1 MKITKVLLVSSITNI
16 FLSIIKILFGFIG
29 KCNALIADGIH
40 SLSDLST
47 DLVAILGNHLSLK
60 PADKKHPFGHG
71 KTEYLTSLI
80 IGIVIII
87 LGLSL
92 IYNIFNKEIIIPDL
106 LMIIVSLF
114 TIISKLLL
122 SNYIYKKGILY
133 SNNIL
138 VASGKESR
146 ADVYSSIFVLMS
158 IILMQFSNEFNI
170 LKYADMF
177 STVIIALFII
187 KIGFNILK
195 DNIGILLEEQVLD
208 KKYLNNIKN
217 IITSF
222 DEIIEIKD
230 LYVLRYGPYYKLVS
244 NIVMKDLLLTDAHKV
259 IDEIEKKLKEQD
271 NKIKYVFIHME
282 PKIWQIKDLWYYIG
296 RKKGGDIYD

>member
-47 DLVAILGNHLSLK
+47 DFVAIFGNHLSLK

-71 KTEYLTSLI
+71 KTEYITSVI
-80 IGIVIII
+80 IGIVIIV

-92 IYNIFNKEIIIPDL
+92 IYNIFNKEIIIPNL
-106 LMIIVSLF
+106 LMILVSLF
-114 TIISKLLL
+114 TIISKYIL
-122 SNYIYKKGILY
+122 SSYIYKKGIEY

-138 VASGKESR
+138 IASGKESK
-146 ADVYSSIFVLMS
+146 ADVYSSIFVLIS
-158 IILMQFSNEFNI
+158 IVLMQFSKELSI

-177 STVIIALFII
+177 STVIISLFII
-187 KIGFNILK
+187 KTGFNILS

-208 KKYLNNIKN
+208 KEYIKEIKN

-222 DEIIEIKD
+222 NEIVEIKD
-230 LYVLRYGPYYKLVS
+230 LYILRYGPYFKLVS
-244 NIVMKDLLLTDAHKV
+244 NVIMKDLSLTDAHKI
-259 IDEIEKKLKEQD
+259 IDEIEKKLKEKD
-271 NKIKYVFIHME
+271 DKIKYVFIHME
-282 PKIWQIKDLWYYIG
+282 PQI
-296 RKKGGDIYD
+296 

>member
-29 KCNALIADGIH
+29 KCNALVADGIH

-47 DLVAILGNHLSLK
+47 DFVAIFGNHLSLK

-71 KTEYLTSLI
+71 KTEYLTSMI

-106 LMIIVSLF
+106 IMILVSLF

-122 SNYIYKKGILY
+122 SNYIYKKGVLY

-138 VASGKESR
+138 IASGKESR
-146 ADVYSSIFVLMS
+146 ADVYSSIFVLLS
-158 IILMQFSNEFNI
+158 IILMQFSNEVSV

-177 STVIIALFII
+177 STIIIALFII
-187 KIGFNILK
+187 KTGFNILK

-208 KKYLNNIKN
+208 KKYLKEIKS

-222 DEIIEIKD
+222 DDIVEIKD

-244 NIVMKDLLLTDAHKV
+244 NVIMKDLLLTDAHNV
-259 IDEIEKKLKEQD
+259 IDEIENKLKEKD
-271 NKIKYVFIHME
+271 SRIKYVFIHME
-282 PKIWQIKDLWYYIG
+282 PIDK
-296 RKKGGDIYD
+296 

>member
-47 DLVAILGNHLSLK
+47 DFVAIFGNHLSLK

-71 KTEYLTSLI
+71 KTEYITSVI
-80 IGIVIII
+80 IGIVIIL

-92 IYNIFNKEIIIPDL
+92 IYNIFNKEITIPNL
-106 LMIIVSLF
+106 LMILVSLF
-114 TIISKLLL
+114 TIISKYIL
-122 SNYIYKKGILY
+122 SSYIYKKGIEY

-138 VASGKESR
+138 IASGKESK
-146 ADVYSSIFVLMS
+146 ADVYSSIFVLIS
-158 IILMQFSNEFNI
+158 IVLMQFSNELSI

-177 STVIIALFII
+177 STIIIALFII
-187 KIGFNILK
+187 KTGFNILS

-208 KKYLNNIKN
+208 KEYIKEIKN

-222 DEIIEIKD
+222 NEIVEIKD
-230 LYVLRYGPYYKLVS
+230 LYILRYGPYFKLVS
-244 NIVMKDLLLTDAHKV
+244 NVIMKDLSLTDAHKI
-259 IDEIEKKLKEQD
+259 IDEIEKKLKEKD
-271 NKIKYVFIHME
+271 DKIKYVFIHME
-282 PKIWQIKDLWYYIG
+282 PQI
-296 RKKGGDIYD
+296 

>member
-47 DLVAILGNHLSLK
+47 DFVAIFGNHLSLK

-71 KTEYLTSLI
+71 KTEYITSMI

-87 LGLSL
+87 LGLTL
-92 IYNIFNKEIIIPDL
+92 IYNIFDKEIIIPNL
-106 LMIIVSLF
+106 LMILVSLF

-122 SNYIYKKGILY
+122 SNYIYKKGIKY

-138 VASGKESR
+138 IASGKESK
-146 ADVYSSIFVLMS
+146 ADVYSSIFVLIS
-158 IILMQFSNEFNI
+158 IILMQFSNEFSI
-170 LKYADMF
+170 LKYADMV
-177 STVIIALFII
+177 STIIIALFII
-187 KIGFNILK
+187 KTGFNILK

-208 KKYLNNIKN
+208 KKYLNNIKK

-222 DEIIEIKD
+222 DEIVEVKD
-230 LYVLRYGPYYKLVS
+230 LYILRYGPYYKLVS
-244 NIVMKDLLLTDAHKV
+244 NVIMKDLLLTDAHNI
-259 IDEIEKKLKEQD
+259 IDEIENKLKEQD
-271 NKIKYVFIHME
+271 DRIKYVFIHME
-282 PKIWQIKDLWYYIG
+282 PKV
-296 RKKGGDIYD
+296 

>member
-47 DLVAILGNHLSLK
+47 DFVAIFGNHLSLK

-71 KTEYLTSLI
+71 KTEYITSVI
-80 IGIVIII
+80 IGIVIIL

-92 IYNIFNKEIIIPDL
+92 IYNIFNKEIIIPNL
-106 LMIIVSLF
+106 LMILVSLF
-114 TIISKLLL
+114 TIISKYIL
-122 SNYIYKKGILY
+122 SIYIYKKGIEY

-138 VASGKESR
+138 IASGKESK
-146 ADVYSSIFVLMS
+146 ADVYSSIFVLIS
-158 IILMQFSNEFNI
+158 IVLMQFSNELSI

-177 STVIIALFII
+177 STIIIALFII
-187 KIGFNILK
+187 KTGFNILS

-208 KKYLNNIKN
+208 KEYIKEIKN

-222 DEIIEIKD
+222 NEIVEIKD
-230 LYVLRYGPYYKLVS
+230 LYILRYGPYFKLVS
-244 NIVMKDLLLTDAHKV
+244 NVIMKDLSLTDAHKI
-259 IDEIEKKLKEQD
+259 IDEIEKKLKEKD
-271 NKIKYVFIHME
+271 DKIKYVFIHME
-282 PKIWQIKDLWYYIG
+282 PQI
-296 RKKGGDIYD
+296 

>member
-29 KCNALIADGIH
+29 KCNALVADGIH

-47 DLVAILGNHLSLK
+47 DFVAIFGNHLSLK

-71 KTEYLTSLI
+71 KTEYLTSMI

-106 LMIIVSLF
+106 IMMLVSLF
-114 TIISKLLL
+114 TIVSKLLL
-122 SNYIYKKGILY
+122 SNYIYKKGVEY

-138 VASGKESR
+138 IASGKESR
-146 ADVYSSIFVLMS
+146 ADVYSSIFVLLS
-158 IILMQFSNEFNI
+158 IVLMQFSNEVSI

-177 STVIIALFII
+177 STIIIALFII
-187 KIGFNILK
+187 KTGFNILK

-208 KKYLNNIKN
+208 KKYLKEIKS

-222 DEIIEIKD
+222 DEIVEIKD

-244 NIVMKDLLLTDAHKV
+244 NVIMKDLLLTDAHNV
-259 IDEIEKKLKEQD
+259 IDEIEKKLKEKD
-271 NKIKYVFIHME
+271 NRIKYVFIHME
-282 PKIWQIKDLWYYIG
+282 PKI
-296 RKKGGDIYD
+296 

>member
-29 KCNALIADGIH
+29 KCNALVADGIH

-47 DLVAILGNHLSLK
+47 DFVAIFGNHLSLK

-71 KTEYLTSLI
+71 KTEYLTSMI

-106 LMIIVSLF
+106 IMILVSLF

-122 SNYIYKKGILY
+122 SNYIYKKGVLY

-138 VASGKESR
+138 IASGKESR
-146 ADVYSSIFVLMS
+146 ADVYSSMFVLLS
-158 IILMQFSNEFNI
+158 IVLMQFSNEVSI

-177 STVIIALFII
+177 STIIIALFII
-187 KIGFNILK
+187 KTGFNILK
-195 DNIGILLEEQVLD
+195 DNIGTLLEEQVLD
-208 KKYLNNIKN
+208 KKYLKEIKS

-222 DEIIEIKD
+222 DDIVEIKD

-244 NIVMKDLLLTDAHKV
+244 NVIMKDLLLTDAHNV
-259 IDEIEKKLKEQD
+259 IDEIENKLKEKD
-271 NKIKYVFIHME
+271 SRIKYVFIHME
-282 PKIWQIKDLWYYIG
+282 PIDK
-296 RKKGGDIYD
+296 

>member
-29 KCNALIADGIH
+29 KCNSLIADGIH

-47 DLVAILGNHLSLK
+47 DVVAIFGNYLSLK

-71 KTEYLTSLI
+71 KTEYITSMV

-106 LMIIVSLF
+106 LMILVSLF

-122 SNYIYKKGILY
+122 SNYIYKKGVLY

-138 VASGKESR
+138 IASGKESR
-146 ADVYSSIFVLMS
+146 ADVYSSIFVLLS
-158 IILMQFSNEFNI
+158 IILMQFSNKLSV
-170 LKYADMF
+170 LKYADML
-177 STVIIALFII
+177 STIVIALFII
-187 KIGFNILK
+187 KTGFNILK

-208 KKYLNNIKN
+208 KKYIKEIKN

-222 DEIIEIKD
+222 DEIVEIKD

-244 NIVMKDLLLTDAHKV
+244 NVIMKDLLLTDVHNV
-259 IDEIEKKLKEQD
+259 IDEIEDKLKQKD
-271 NKIKYVFIHME
+271 PKIKYVFIHME
-282 PKIWQIKDLWYYIG
+282 PMSIIFD
-296 RKKGGDIYD
+296 

>member
-1 MKITKVLLVSSITNI
+1 MLNMEIIGTKRNKVRIMKITKVLLVSSITNI

-29 KCNALIADGIH
+29 KCNSLIADGIH

-47 DLVAILGNHLSLK
+47 DVVAIFGNYLSLK

-71 KTEYLTSLI
+71 KTEYITSMV

-106 LMIIVSLF
+106 LMILVSLF

-122 SNYIYKKGILY
+122 SNYIYKKGVLY

-138 VASGKESR
+138 IASGKESR
-146 ADVYSSIFVLMS
+146 ADVYSSIFVLLS
-158 IILMQFSNEFNI
+158 IILMQFSNKLSV
-170 LKYADMF
+170 LKYADML
-177 STVIIALFII
+177 STIVIALFII
-187 KIGFNILK
+187 KTGFNILK

-208 KKYLNNIKN
+208 KKYIKEIKN

-222 DEIIEIKD
+222 DEIVEIKD

-244 NIVMKDLLLTDAHKV
+244 NVIMKDLLLTDVHNV
-259 IDEIEKKLKEQD
+259 IDEIEDKLKQKD
-271 NKIKYVFIHME
+271 PKIKYVFIHME
-282 PKIWQIKDLWYYIG
+282 PIDK
-296 RKKGGDIYD
+296 

>member
-47 DLVAILGNHLSLK
+47 DFVAIFGNHLSLK

-71 KTEYLTSLI
+71 KTEYITSVI
-80 IGIVIII
+80 IGIVIIL

-92 IYNIFNKEIIIPDL
+92 IYNIFNKEIIIPNL
-106 LMIIVSLF
+106 LMILVSLF
-114 TIISKLLL
+114 TIISKYIL
-122 SNYIYKKGILY
+122 SSYIYKKGIEY

-138 VASGKESR
+138 IASGKESKS
-146 ADVYSSIFVLMS
+146 DVYSSIFVLIS
-158 IILMQFSNEFNI
+158 IILMQFSNELSI

-177 STVIIALFII
+177 STIIIALFII
-187 KIGFNILK
+187 KTGFNILS

-208 KKYLNNIKN
+208 KEYIKEIKN

-222 DEIIEIKD
+222 NEIVEIKD
-230 LYVLRYGPYYKLVS
+230 LYILRYGPYYKLVS
-244 NIVMKDLLLTDAHKV
+244 NIIMKDLSLTDAHKI
-259 IDEIEKKLKEQD
+259 IDEIEKKLKEKD
-271 NKIKYVFIHME
+271 DKIKYVFIHME
-282 PKIWQIKDLWYYIG
+282 PIDNI
-296 RKKGGDIYD
+296 

>member
-47 DLVAILGNHLSLK
+47 DFVAIFGNHLSLK

-71 KTEYLTSLI
+71 KTEYITSVI
-80 IGIVIII
+80 IGIVIIL

-92 IYNIFNKEIIIPDL
+92 IYNIFNKEIIIPNL
-106 LMIIVSLF
+106 LMILVSLF
-114 TIISKLLL
+114 TIISKYIL
-122 SNYIYKKGILY
+122 SSYIYKKGIEY

-138 VASGKESR
+138 IASGKESK
-146 ADVYSSIFVLMS
+146 ADVYSSIFVLIS
-158 IILMQFSNEFNI
+158 IVLMQFSNELKI
-170 LKYADMF
+170 LKYADML

-187 KIGFNILK
+187 KTGFNILS

-208 KKYLNNIKN
+208 KEYINNIKN

-222 DEIIEIKD
+222 NEIVEIKD
-230 LYVLRYGPYYKLVS
+230 LYILRYGPYFKLVS
-244 NIVMKDLLLTDAHKV
+244 NVIMKDLSLTDAHKI
-259 IDEIEKKLKEQD
+259 IDEIEKKLKEKD
-271 NKIKYVFIHME
+271 DKIKYVFIHME
-282 PKIWQIKDLWYYIG
+282 PQI
-296 RKKGGDIYD
+296 

>member
-47 DLVAILGNHLSLK
+47 DFVAIFGNHLSLK

-71 KTEYLTSLI
+71 KTEYITSVI
-80 IGIVIII
+80 IGIVIIL

-92 IYNIFNKEIIIPDL
+92 IYNIFNKEIIIPNL
-106 LMIIVSLF
+106 LMILVSLF
-114 TIISKLLL
+114 TIISKYIL
-122 SNYIYKKGILY
+122 SSYIYKKGIEY

-138 VASGKESR
+138 IASGKESK
-146 ADVYSSIFVLMS
+146 ADVYSSIFVLIS
-158 IILMQFSNEFNI
+158 IVLMQFSNELKI
-170 LKYADMF
+170 LKYADML

-187 KIGFNILK
+187 KTGFNILK
-195 DNIGILLEEQVLD
+195 DNIGILLEEQILD
-208 KKYLNNIKN
+208 KEYINNIKN

-222 DEIIEIKD
+222 NEIVEIKD
-230 LYVLRYGPYYKLVS
+230 LYILRYGPYYKLVS
-244 NIVMKDLLLTDAHKV
+244 NVIMKDLSLTDAHKI
-259 IDEIEKKLKEQD
+259 IDEIEKKLKEKD
-271 NKIKYVFIHME
+271 DKIKYVFIHME
-282 PKIWQIKDLWYYIG
+282 PQI
-296 RKKGGDIYD
+296 

>member
-29 KCNALIADGIH
+29 KCNALVADGIH

-47 DLVAILGNHLSLK
+47 DFVAIFGNHLSLK
-60 PADKKHPFGHG
+60 PADNKHPFGHG
-71 KTEYLTSLI
+71 KTEYLTSMI

-106 LMIIVSLF
+106 IMILVSLF
-114 TIISKLLL
+114 TIVSKLLL
-122 SNYIYKKGILY
+122 SNYIYKKGVEY

-138 VASGKESR
+138 IASGKESR
-146 ADVYSSIFVLMS
+146 ADVYSSIFVLLS
-158 IILMQFSNEFNI
+158 IVLMQFSNEVSI

-177 STVIIALFII
+177 STIIIALFII
-187 KIGFNILK
+187 KTGFNILK

-208 KKYLNNIKN
+208 KKYLKEIKS

-222 DEIIEIKD
+222 DEIVEIKD

-244 NIVMKDLLLTDAHKV
+244 NVIMKDLLLTDAHNV
-259 IDEIEKKLKEQD
+259 IDEIEKKLKEKD
-271 NKIKYVFIHME
+271 NRIKYVFIHME
-282 PKIWQIKDLWYYIG
+282 PIDKF
-296 RKKGGDIYD
+296 

>member
-29 KCNALIADGIH
+29 KCNALVADGIH

-47 DLVAILGNHLSLK
+47 DFVAIFGNHLSLK

-71 KTEYLTSLI
+71 KTEYLTSMI

-106 LMIIVSLF
+106 MMILVSLF

-122 SNYIYKKGILY
+122 SNYIYKKGVLY

-138 VASGKESR
+138 IASGKESR
-146 ADVYSSIFVLMS
+146 ADVYSSIFVLLS
-158 IILMQFSNEFNI
+158 IVLMQFSNEVSI

-177 STVIIALFII
+177 STIIIALFII
-187 KIGFNILK
+187 KTGFNILK

-208 KKYLNNIKN
+208 KKYLKEIKN

-222 DEIIEIKD
+222 DEIVEIKD

-244 NIVMKDLLLTDAHKV
+244 NVIMKDLLLTDAHNV
-259 IDEIEKKLKEQD
+259 IDEIENKLKEKD
-271 NKIKYVFIHME
+271 NRIKYVFIHME
-282 PKIWQIKDLWYYIG
+282 PIDNTNLK
-296 RKKGGDIYD
+296 

>member
-47 DLVAILGNHLSLK
+47 DFVAIFGNHLSLK

-71 KTEYLTSLI
+71 KTEYITSVI
-80 IGIVIII
+80 IGIVIIL

-92 IYNIFNKEIIIPDL
+92 IYNIFNKEITIPNL
-106 LMIIVSLF
+106 LMILVSLF
-114 TIISKLLL
+114 TIISKYIL
-122 SNYIYKKGILY
+122 SNYIYKKGIEY

-138 VASGKESR
+138 IASGKESK
-146 ADVYSSIFVLMS
+146 ADVYSSIFVLIS
-158 IILMQFSNEFNI
+158 IILMQFSKELSI

-187 KIGFNILK
+187 KTGFNILK
-195 DNIGILLEEQVLD
+195 DNIGILLEEQILD
-208 KKYLNNIKN
+208 KEYINNIKN

-222 DEIIEIKD
+222 NEIVEIKD
-230 LYVLRYGPYYKLVS
+230 LYILRYGPYYKLVS
-244 NIVMKDLLLTDAHKV
+244 NVVMKDLSLTDAHKI
-259 IDEIEKKLKEQD
+259 IDEIEIQLKEKD
-271 NKIKYVFIHME
+271 EKIKYVFIHME
-282 PKIWQIKDLWYYIG
+282 PIDNI
-296 RKKGGDIYD
+296 

>member
-29 KCNALIADGIH
+29 KCNALVADGIH

-47 DLVAILGNHLSLK
+47 DFVAIFGNHLSLK

-71 KTEYLTSLI
+71 KTEYLTSMI

-106 LMIIVSLF
+106 IMILVSLF

-122 SNYIYKKGILY
+122 SNYIYKKGVEY

-138 VASGKESR
+138 IASGKESR
-146 ADVYSSIFVLMS
+146 ADVYSSMFVLLS
-158 IILMQFSNEFNI
+158 IVLMQFSNEVSI

-177 STVIIALFII
+177 STIIIALFII
-187 KIGFNILK
+187 KTGFNILK
-195 DNIGILLEEQVLD
+195 DNIGTLLEEQVLD
-208 KKYLNNIKN
+208 KKYLKEIKS

-222 DEIIEIKD
+222 DEIVEIKD

-244 NIVMKDLLLTDAHKV
+244 NVIMKDLLLTDAHNV
-259 IDEIEKKLKEQD
+259 IDEIENKLKEKD
-271 NKIKYVFIHME
+271 NRIKYVFIHME
-282 PKIWQIKDLWYYIG
+282 PKI
-296 RKKGGDIYD
+296 

>member
-29 KCNALIADGIH
+29 KCNALVADGIH

-47 DLVAILGNHLSLK
+47 DFVAIFGNHLSLK

-71 KTEYLTSLI
+71 KTEYLTSMI

-106 LMIIVSLF
+106 IMILVSLF

-133 SNNIL
+133 DNNIL
-138 VASGKESR
+138 IASGKESR
-146 ADVYSSIFVLMS
+146 ADVYSSIFVLLS
-158 IILMQFSNEFNI
+158 IILMQFSNEVSI

-177 STVIIALFII
+177 STIIIALFII
-187 KIGFNILK
+187 KTGFNILK
-195 DNIGILLEEQVLD
+195 DNIGTLLEEQVLD
-208 KKYLNNIKN
+208 KKYLKEIKS

-222 DEIIEIKD
+222 DDIVEIKD

-244 NIVMKDLLLTDAHKV
+244 NVIMKDLLLTDAHNV
-259 IDEIEKKLKEQD
+259 IDEIENKLKEKD
-271 NKIKYVFIHME
+271 NRIKYVFIHME
-282 PKIWQIKDLWYYIG
+282 PIDK
-296 RKKGGDIYD
+296 

>member
-29 KCNALIADGIH
+29 KCNALVADGIH

-47 DLVAILGNHLSLK
+47 DFVAIFGNHLSLK

-71 KTEYLTSLI
+71 KTEYITSMI

-87 LGLSL
+87 LGLTL
-92 IYNIFNKEIIIPDL
+92 IYNIFDKEIIIPNL
-106 LMIIVSLF
+106 LMILVSLF

-122 SNYIYKKGILY
+122 SNYIYKKGIKY

-138 VASGKESR
+138 IASGKESK
-146 ADVYSSIFVLMS
+146 ADVYSSIFVLIS
-158 IILMQFSNEFNI
+158 IILMQFSNEFSI
-170 LKYADMF
+170 LKYADMV
-177 STVIIALFII
+177 STIIIALFII
-187 KIGFNILK
+187 KTGFNILK

-208 KKYLNNIKN
+208 KKYLNNIKK

-222 DEIIEIKD
+222 DEIVEVKD
-230 LYVLRYGPYYKLVS
+230 LYILRYGPYYKLVS
-244 NIVMKDLLLTDAHKV
+244 NVIMKDLLLTDAHNI
-259 IDEIEKKLKEQD
+259 IDEIENKLKEQD
-271 NKIKYVFIHME
+271 DRIKYVFIHME
-282 PKIWQIKDLWYYIG
+282 PKV
-296 RKKGGDIYD
+296 

>member
-29 KCNALIADGIH
+29 KCNALVADGIH

-47 DLVAILGNHLSLK
+47 DFVAIFGNHLSLK
-60 PADKKHPFGHG
+60 PADNKHPFGHG
-71 KTEYLTSLI
+71 KTEYLTSMI

-92 IYNIFNKEIIIPDL
+92 IYNIFNKEIIIPNL
-106 LMIIVSLF
+106 IMILVSLF

-133 SNNIL
+133 DNNIL
-138 VASGKESR
+138 IASGKESR
-146 ADVYSSIFVLMS
+146 ADVYSSIFVLLS
-158 IILMQFSNEFNI
+158 IILMQFSNEVSI

-177 STVIIALFII
+177 STIIIALFII
-187 KIGFNILK
+187 KTGFNILK

-208 KKYLNNIKN
+208 KKYLKEIKS

-222 DEIIEIKD
+222 DEIVEIKD

-244 NIVMKDLLLTDAHKV
+244 NVIMKDLLLTDAHNV
-259 IDEIEKKLKEQD
+259 IDEIENKLKEKD
-271 NKIKYVFIHME
+271 NRIKYVFIHME
-282 PKIWQIKDLWYYIG
+282 PMLNIS
-296 RKKGGDIYD
+296 

>member
-1 MKITKVLLVSSITNI
+1 MKITKVLLVSLITNI
-16 FLSIIKILFGFIG
+16 FLSIVKILFGFIG
-29 KCNALIADGIH
+29 KCNALVADGIH

-47 DLVAILGNHLSLK
+47 DFVAIFGNHLSLK

-71 KTEYLTSLI
+71 KTEYLTSMI

-106 LMIIVSLF
+106 IMILVSLF
-114 TIISKLLL
+114 TIVSKLLL
-122 SNYIYKKGILY
+122 SNYIYKKGVEY

-138 VASGKESR
+138 IASGKESR
-146 ADVYSSIFVLMS
+146 ADVYSSIFVLLS
-158 IILMQFSNEFNI
+158 IVLMQFSNEVSI

-177 STVIIALFII
+177 STIIIALFII
-187 KIGFNILK
+187 KTGFNILK

-208 KKYLNNIKN
+208 KKYLKEIKS

-222 DEIIEIKD
+222 DEIVEIKD

-244 NIVMKDLLLTDAHKV
+244 NVIMKDLLLTDAHNV
-259 IDEIEKKLKEQD
+259 IDEIEKKLKEKD
-271 NKIKYVFIHME
+271 NRIKYVFIHME
-282 PKIWQIKDLWYYIG
+282 PIDKF
-296 RKKGGDIYD
+296 

>member
-47 DLVAILGNHLSLK
+47 DFVAIFGNHLSLK

-71 KTEYLTSLI
+71 KTEYITSVI
-80 IGIVIII
+80 IGIVIIL

-92 IYNIFNKEIIIPDL
+92 IYNIFNKEITIPNL
-106 LMIIVSLF
+106 LMILVSLF
-114 TIISKLLL
+114 TIISKYIL
-122 SNYIYKKGILY
+122 SSYIYKKGIEY

-138 VASGKESR
+138 IASGKESK
-146 ADVYSSIFVLMS
+146 ADVYSSIFVLIS
-158 IILMQFSNEFNI
+158 IVLMQFSNELSI

-187 KIGFNILK
+187 KTGFNILK
-195 DNIGILLEEQVLD
+195 DNIGILLEEQILD
-208 KKYLNNIKN
+208 KEYIKEIKS

-222 DEIIEIKD
+222 NEIVEIKD
-230 LYVLRYGPYYKLVS
+230 LYILRYGPYFKLVS
-244 NIVMKDLLLTDAHKV
+244 NVIMKDLSLTDAHKI
-259 IDEIEKKLKEQD
+259 IDEIEKKLKEKD
-271 NKIKYVFIHME
+271 DKIKYLFIHME
-282 PKIWQIKDLWYYIG
+282 PQI
-296 RKKGGDIYD
+296 

>member
-259 IDEIEKKLKEQD
+259 IDEIEKKLKEKD

>member
-47 DLVAILGNHLSLK
+47 DFVAIFGNHLSLK

-71 KTEYLTSLI
+71 KTEYITSVI
-80 IGIVIII
+80 IGIVIIL

-92 IYNIFNKEIIIPDL
+92 IYNIFNKEIIIPNL
-106 LMIIVSLF
+106 LMILVSLF
-114 TIISKLLL
+114 TIISKYIL
-122 SNYIYKKGILY
+122 SSYIYKKGIEY

-138 VASGKESR
+138 IASGKESK
-146 ADVYSSIFVLMS
+146 ADVYSSIFVLLS
-158 IILMQFSNEFNI
+158 IVLMQFSNEISI

-177 STVIIALFII
+177 STIIIALFII
-187 KIGFNILK
+187 KTGFNILK

-208 KKYLNNIKN
+208 KKYLKEIKS

-222 DEIIEIKD
+222 DEIVEIKD

-244 NIVMKDLLLTDAHKV
+244 NVIMKDLLLTDAHNV
-259 IDEIEKKLKEQD
+259 IDEIENKLKEKD
-271 NKIKYVFIHME
+271 NRIKYVFIHME
-282 PKIWQIKDLWYYIG
+282 PKI
-296 RKKGGDIYD
+296 

>member
-1 MKITKVLLVSSITNI
+1 MLNMEIIGTKRNKVRIMKITKVLLVSSITNI

-29 KCNALIADGIH
+29 KCNSLIADGIH

-47 DLVAILGNHLSLK
+47 DVVAIFGNYLSLK

-71 KTEYLTSLI
+71 KTEYITSMV

-106 LMIIVSLF
+106 LMILVSLF

-122 SNYIYKKGILY
+122 SNYIYKKGVLY

-138 VASGKESR
+138 IASGKESR
-146 ADVYSSIFVLMS
+146 ADVYSSIFVLLS
-158 IILMQFSNEFNI
+158 IILMQFSNKLSV
-170 LKYADMF
+170 LKYADML
-177 STVIIALFII
+177 STIVIALFII
-187 KIGFNILK
+187 KTGFNILK

-208 KKYLNNIKN
+208 KKYIKEIKN

-222 DEIIEIKD
+222 DEIVEIKD

-244 NIVMKDLLLTDAHKV
+244 NVIMKDLLLTDVHNV
-259 IDEIEKKLKEQD
+259 IDEIEDKLKQKD
-271 NKIKYVFIHME
+271 PKIKYVFIHME
-282 PKIWQIKDLWYYIG
+282 PMSIIFD
-296 RKKGGDIYD
+296 